1 MNINLTSREVL
12 IMKCIWSKQKDLT
25 LPEIIVML
33 ESRFQWVAKRST
45 VRTFLT
51 DMEKKG
57 YIKFER
63 RGKYSYITSLVE
75 ENIYREQQ
83 AESMVNFWFDGSK
96 GNLIK
101 TLTKDISDEEKDY
114 LKSVLDELNEDK

>member
-1 MNINLTSREVL
+1 MHMEQTERFNTARDYRYAWITLS
-12 IMKCIWSKQKDLT
+12 MGSKT
-25 LPEIIVML
+25 
-33 ESRFQWVAKRST
+33 FYRSH
-45 VRTFLT
+45 FFNWHG
-51 DMEKKG
+51 KKG

>member
-51 DMEKKG
+51 DMGKKV
-57 YIKFER
+57 ISNLK
-63 RGKYSYITSLVE
+63 E
-75 ENIYREQQ
+75 EGNIH
-83 AESMVNFWFDGSK
+83 
-96 GNLIK
+96 I
-101 TLTKDISDEEKDY
+101 
-114 LKSVLDELNEDK
+114 